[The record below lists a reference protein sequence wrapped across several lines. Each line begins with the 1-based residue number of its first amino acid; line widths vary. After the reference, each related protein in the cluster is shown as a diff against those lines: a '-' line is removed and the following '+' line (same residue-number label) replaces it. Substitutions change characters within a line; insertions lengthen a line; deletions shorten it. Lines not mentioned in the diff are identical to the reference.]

1 VVGGAARTPPSF
13 SPACSPFF
21 SPPPTLHTQF
31 TSLQSTGVVT
41 FAVVL
46 IVFALFALVGC
57 ALFESLDLKR
67 AKRIPSE

>member
-1 VVGGAARTPPSF
+1 VVA
-13 SPACSPFF
+13 
-21 SPPPTLHTQF
+21 
-31 TSLQSTGVVT
+31 

>member
-1 VVGGAARTPPSF
+1 MRGAARTPPTF
-13 SPACSPFF
+13 SPARSPFP
-21 SPPPTLHTQF
+21 PPPTLHTQF
-31 TSLQSTGVVT
+31 TSLQSTGVVA